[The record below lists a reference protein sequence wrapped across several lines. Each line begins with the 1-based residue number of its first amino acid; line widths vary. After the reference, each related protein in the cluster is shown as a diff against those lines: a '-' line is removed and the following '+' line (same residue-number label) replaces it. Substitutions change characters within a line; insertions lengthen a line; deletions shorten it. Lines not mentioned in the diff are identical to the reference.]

1 MSTGWDDKRMVGY
14 MTESEKIKETD
25 NMGREL
31 PLLKNQCE
39 CGKCSCGQN

>member
-1 MSTGWDDKRMVGY
+1 MVVD
-14 MTESEKIKETD
+14 MRESEPIKETD

-31 PLLKNQCE
+31 PMAKDQCE